1 MKTDLNKKPFHI
13 LVIDDEKSIRWVLD
27 RTLTQA
33 GYIPHLATNTEEARQ
48 LLSKH
53 SFRLALVD
61 INLPGLDGLSFTRE
75 ILQKYPTLLTIVMT
89 GQTTMYNTVEAM
101 KAGAFDYMSKP
112 FNINE
117 VEELV
122 KSALRVPYLTSEN
135 KGLKKVK
142 PADDFMTGKSKIM
155 RNLYKSIGRVA
166 AKDLTVLIQGESG
179 TGKELIARSIHQH
192 SLRSEQPFIAIN
204 CAAIPSELME
214 SELFGH
220 EKGAFTGA
228 TERKLGKLELASQG
242 TLFLDE
248 IGDMPLRLQSKLLRV
263 LQEKQFERLGGHKLI
278 STDMRVIAAT
288 HQNLGTLISKSKF
301 RKDLYY
307 RLNVFPIDIAPLR
320 ERREDIPVLAEHFLR
335 KGSKEMAVSY
345 KAIEPDALN
354 VLTQFAWPGN
364 IRELENTVKSLMITN
379 VTETI
384 TLESLPKNLFKSQPI
399 TNSGETLEDLAERK
413 LELMVKDAIELGR
426 DCLMAE
432 VLPQLERP
440 LLRLMVEETKWNQ
453 QKAAKILGINRNT
466 LRKKI
471 ETLGIKNQRSM
482 QK

>member
-1 MKTDLNKKPFHI
+1 M
-13 LVIDDEKSIRWVLD
+13 V
-27 RTLTQA
+27 
-33 GYIPHLATNTEEARQ
+33 
-48 LLSKH
+48 
-53 SFRLALVD
+53 
-61 INLPGLDGLSFTRE
+61 
-75 ILQKYPTLLTIVMT
+75 
-89 GQTTMYNTVEAM
+89 
-101 KAGAFDYMSKP
+101 
-112 FNINE
+112 
-117 VEELV
+117 
-122 KSALRVPYLTSEN
+122 
-135 KGLKKVK
+135 
-142 PADDFMTGKSKIM
+142 
-155 RNLYKSIGRVA
+155 
-166 AKDLTVLIQGESG
+166 
-179 TGKELIARSIHQH
+179 
-192 SLRSEQPFIAIN
+192 
-204 CAAIPSELME
+204 
-214 SELFGH
+214 
-220 EKGAFTGA
+220 
-228 TERKLGKLELASQG
+228 
-242 TLFLDE
+242 E
-248 IGDMPLRLQSKLLRV
+248 IGYWPLRLKSKLLIF
-263 LQEKQFERLGGHKLI
+263 LKEKNFQRLGGHKLI

-440 LLRLMVEETKWNQ
+440 LLRLMLEETKWNQ

>member
-1 MKTDLNKKPFHI
+1 M
-13 LVIDDEKSIRWVLD
+13 
-27 RTLTQA
+27 
-33 GYIPHLATNTEEARQ
+33 
-48 LLSKH
+48 
-53 SFRLALVD
+53 
-61 INLPGLDGLSFTRE
+61 
-75 ILQKYPTLLTIVMT
+75 
-89 GQTTMYNTVEAM
+89 
-101 KAGAFDYMSKP
+101 
-112 FNINE
+112 
-117 VEELV
+117 
-122 KSALRVPYLTSEN
+122 
-135 KGLKKVK
+135 
-142 PADDFMTGKSKIM
+142 
-155 RNLYKSIGRVA
+155 
-166 AKDLTVLIQGESG
+166 
-179 TGKELIARSIHQH
+179 
-192 SLRSEQPFIAIN
+192 
-204 CAAIPSELME
+204 
-214 SELFGH
+214 
-220 EKGAFTGA
+220 
-228 TERKLGKLELASQG
+228 
-242 TLFLDE
+242 
-248 IGDMPLRLQSKLLRV
+248 
-263 LQEKQFERLGGHKLI
+263 
-278 STDMRVIAAT
+278 
-288 HQNLGTLISKSKF
+288 
-301 RKDLYY
+301 
-307 RLNVFPIDIAPLR
+307 R

-440 LLRLMVEETKWNQ
+440 LLRLMLEETKWNQ

>member
-1 MKTDLNKKPFHI
+1 
-13 LVIDDEKSIRWVLD
+13 
-27 RTLTQA
+27 
-33 GYIPHLATNTEEARQ
+33 
-48 LLSKH
+48 
-53 SFRLALVD
+53 
-61 INLPGLDGLSFTRE
+61 
-75 ILQKYPTLLTIVMT
+75 
-89 GQTTMYNTVEAM
+89 
-101 KAGAFDYMSKP
+101 
-112 FNINE
+112 
-117 VEELV
+117 
-122 KSALRVPYLTSEN
+122 
-135 KGLKKVK
+135 
-142 PADDFMTGKSKIM
+142 MTGKSKIM

-307 RLNVFPIDIAPLR
+307 RLNVFP
-320 ERREDIPVLAEHFLR
+320 V
-335 KGSKEMAVSY
+335 
-345 KAIEPDALN
+345 
-354 VLTQFAWPGN
+354 
-364 IRELENTVKSLMITN
+364 NT
-379 VTETI
+379 
-384 TLESLPKNLFKSQPI
+384 
-399 TNSGETLEDLAERK
+399 
-413 LELMVKDAIELGR
+413 
-426 DCLMAE
+426 
-432 VLPQLERP
+432 
-440 LLRLMVEETKWNQ
+440 
-453 QKAAKILGINRNT
+453 
-466 LRKKI
+466 
-471 ETLGIKNQRSM
+471 
-482 QK
+482 

>member
-1 MKTDLNKKPFHI
+1 
-13 LVIDDEKSIRWVLD
+13 
-27 RTLTQA
+27 
-33 GYIPHLATNTEEARQ
+33 
-48 LLSKH
+48 
-53 SFRLALVD
+53 
-61 INLPGLDGLSFTRE
+61 
-75 ILQKYPTLLTIVMT
+75 
-89 GQTTMYNTVEAM
+89 
-101 KAGAFDYMSKP
+101 
-112 FNINE
+112 
-117 VEELV
+117 
-122 KSALRVPYLTSEN
+122 
-135 KGLKKVK
+135 
-142 PADDFMTGKSKIM
+142 
-155 RNLYKSIGRVA
+155 
-166 AKDLTVLIQGESG
+166 
-179 TGKELIARSIHQH
+179 
-192 SLRSEQPFIAIN
+192 
-204 CAAIPSELME
+204 
-214 SELFGH
+214 
-220 EKGAFTGA
+220 
-228 TERKLGKLELASQG
+228 
-242 TLFLDE
+242 
-248 IGDMPLRLQSKLLRV
+248 
-263 LQEKQFERLGGHKLI
+263 
-278 STDMRVIAAT
+278 MRVIAAT

-384 TLESLPKNLFKSQPI
+384 TLESLPKNLFKSQTI

-440 LLRLMVEETKWNQ
+440 LLRLMLEETKWNQ

>member
-1 MKTDLNKKPFHI
+1 
-13 LVIDDEKSIRWVLD
+13 
-27 RTLTQA
+27 
-33 GYIPHLATNTEEARQ
+33 
-48 LLSKH
+48 
-53 SFRLALVD
+53 
-61 INLPGLDGLSFTRE
+61 
-75 ILQKYPTLLTIVMT
+75 
-89 GQTTMYNTVEAM
+89 MYNTVEAM
-101 KAGAFDYMSKP
+101 KVGAFDYLSKP

-142 PADDFMTGKSKIM
+142 PADDFMTGKSKVM

-263 LQEKQFERLGGHKLI
+263 LQVKQFERLGGHKLI
-278 STDMRVIAAT
+278 TTDMRVIAAT

-413 LELMVKDAIELGR
+413 LELMVKDAL
-426 DCLMAE
+426 
-432 VLPQLERP
+432 
-440 LLRLMVEETKWNQ
+440 N
-453 QKAAKILGINRNT
+453 
-466 LRKKI
+466 
-471 ETLGIKNQRSM
+471 
-482 QK
+482 